1 MSRAG
6 PETREVRHTVCRS
19 CHAQCGLLVEMDGG
33 VPVKLYG
40 DKDNPIFHGFSCI
53 KGRELA
59 TYHREPTRLL
69 HSLKKQADGSHAP
82 IASDVMADEIA
93 DKVQALV
100 AEHGPRSVALY
111 IGTHGYNNFAAKHF
125 AEAFFAS
132 IGSKMVFTS
141 VTIDQPG
148 KAVSMMMHGAWLAGT
163 PPMETWDVLTLIG
176 TNPLVSMNGGLGM
189 NPAKRLHEA
198 KKRGMKL
205 VVIDP
210 RRTDCAEHADV
221 HIAARPGEDIPVL
234 AAIARLLVQ
243 RGQIDR
249 LFVDAEAEGLEAL
262 TAAVAP
268 YTVEM
273 AAARADVDPAL
284 IEQAAAIIG
293 AAKHGA
299 FSAGTGANMSGRGNL
314 VEYFVKVLTTLKGFW
329 RREGEALLNPGVCIN
344 PFPAIAASPGPM
356 PTTGGG
362 EVMRVRGL
370 AESTAGLPTAALA
383 EEILTPGEGQVKA
396 LFVLGGNPILAW
408 PDQILTV
415 EAMKALELLVCFDPH
430 LSATGRHAHYV
441 AAPTLPLE
449 VMSSTSLNEMIGNF
463 GPGWGFHGPYSQWA
477 EPLMAPPAGSDVQE
491 EWQVFHR
498 MAARLGL
505 PLHIKTSAH
514 LDPAQAAADA
524 TTVEPGAEIDSR
536 DVWRMLLRG
545 SPVPADEIMTATE
558 GRMFDRPTVV
568 VQPKPEG
575 WATKLDIGS
584 PVAIAELDEIA
595 ANPPVPDAYPL
606 RLISRRLKEVLN
618 SCWHENAAAQR
629 RWPYNPAFMNPA
641 DMASQNLAE
650 GDVIE
655 IESGRASIR
664 GVVATAPDV
673 RRGCI
678 SMTHAWGAEP
688 GAENGADPLTSG
700 ANTGRLTAI
709 DQAFDPRTGIP
720 LMSAIP
726 VRVRP
731 YAAA

>member
-1 MSRAG
+1 MSRGA
-6 PETREVRHTVCRS
+6 EVRHTVCRA
-19 CHAQCGLLVEMDGG
+19 CHAQCALLVQMQDGA
-33 VPVKLYG
+33 PVKLYG
-40 DKDNPIFHGFSCI
+40 DKDNPIYHGFSCI

-69 HSLKKQADGSHAP
+69 HSLKRRADGGHAP
-82 IASDVMADEIA
+82 IASQVMMDEIA
-93 DKVQALV
+93 AKVAALV

-111 IGTHGYNNFAAKHF
+111 VGTHGYNNFSAKFF
-125 AEAFFAS
+125 AEAFFAA

-148 KAVSMMMHGAWLAGT
+148 KAISAMLHGLWLAGT
-163 PPMETWDVLTLIG
+163 PAMETWDVLTLIG

-189 NPAKRLHEA
+189 NPAKRLHAA

-210 RRTDCAEHADV
+210 RRTDCAEQADL
-221 HIAARPGEDIPVL
+221 HIAPRPGQDVPVL
-234 AAIARLLVQ
+234 AAIARLLIE
-243 RGQIDR
+243 RGQFDR
-249 LFVDAEAEGLEAL
+249 AFVAAEADGLDAL
-262 TAAVAP
+262 TAALAP

-273 AAARADVDPAL
+273 AAERADVDPAL
-284 IEQAAAIIG
+284 ILQAADIIG
-293 AAKHGA
+293 AARRGA
-299 FSAGTGANMSGRGNL
+299 FSAGTGVNMSGRGNL

-356 PTTGGG
+356 PATGGG
-362 EVMRVRGL
+362 EVLRVRGL
-370 AESTAGLPTAALA
+370 KESTAGMPTAGLA

-396 LFVLGGNPILAW
+396 LFVLGGNPVLAW

-415 EAMKALELLVCFDPH
+415 QAMKALELLVCFDPH
-430 LSATGRHAHYV
+430 LSATARHAHYV

-463 GPGWGFHGPYSQWA
+463 GPGWGFHAPYSQWA
-477 EPLMAPPAGSDVQE
+477 EPLTAPPQDADVQE
-491 EWQVFHR
+491 EWQVFHGL
-498 MAARLGL
+498 AARLGL
-505 PLHIKTSAH
+505 PLTVKTSAW

-524 TTVEPGAEIDSR
+524 TVVEPGQPLDSR
-536 DVWRMLLRG
+536 EVWRMLLRG
-545 SPVPADEIMTATE
+545 APVPADEIMTATE
-558 GRMFDRPTVV
+558 GKVFDRPQVV
-568 VQPKPEG
+568 VQPTPEG
-575 WATKLDIGS
+575 WATRLDIGS
-584 PVAIAELDEIA
+584 PTLMAELGEIA
-595 ANPPVPDAYPL
+595 DETPVEGPYPL

-618 SCWHENAAAQR
+618 SCWHENGAAQR

-641 DMASQNLAE
+641 DMAAYHLAD
-650 GDVIE
+650 GDVVE
-655 IESGRASIR
+655 IESGRAAIR
-664 GVVATAPDV
+664 GVVASAPDV

-688 GAENGADPLTSG
+688 GLEDAADPLVAG

-709 DQAFDPRTGIP
+709 DQDFDARTGIP

-726 VRVRP
+726 VRVRACVTP
-731 YAAA
+731 A